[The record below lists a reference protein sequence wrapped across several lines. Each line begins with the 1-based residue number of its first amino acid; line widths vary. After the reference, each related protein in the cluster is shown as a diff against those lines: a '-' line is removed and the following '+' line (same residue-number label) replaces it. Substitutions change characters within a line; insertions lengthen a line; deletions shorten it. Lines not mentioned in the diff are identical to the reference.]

1 MARTLKAEKANER
14 HSWRGR
20 AETDSKNEAVVAH
33 RAVAPVRARPSLS
46 SVHTRFGTTPEK
58 TAAIPKNIAKDIAK
72 DPAVADP
79 DRLSIRAEN
88 VLKELA
94 AELAGET
101 PPKGRWI
108 PSDDLLQKLTFKH
121 LLTARNCGPQ
131 TIDEIVQW
139 AATRGVTIQRPFYAG
154 KSLAAMWH
162 DLIAKFSSGEFTK
175 AEIAEALER
184 SMRRKNTK
192 IPVALQSI
200 LLQLL
205 MSGN

>member
-20 AETDSKNEAVVAH
+20 AETDSKNEAAPAH

-46 SVHTRFGTTPEK
+46 SVNTRFGTTPEK
-58 TAAIPKNIAKDIAK
+58 AAAIPKNIANA
-72 DPAVADP
+72 PAVADP
-79 DRLSIRAEN
+79 NRLSVRAEN

-94 AELAGET
+94 VELAGET

-131 TIDEIVQW
+131 TIDEIVTW
-139 AATRGVTIQRPFYAG
+139 ATTRGVTIQRPFYTG

-175 AEIAEALER
+175 AEMVEALER

-200 LLQLL
+200 ILQLL
-205 MSGN
+205 ISGN

>member
-20 AETDSKNEAVVAH
+20 AETDSKNEAVVANH
-33 RAVAPVRARPSLS
+33 AVAPVRARPSLS
-46 SVHTRFGTTPEK
+46 SVNTRFGTTTEK
-58 TAAIPKNIAKDIAK
+58 AAAIPRDIAK

-79 DRLSIRAEN
+79 DRLSVRAEN

-131 TIDEIVQW
+131 TIDEIVTW

-162 DLIAKFSSGEFTK
+162 DLIAKFSSGEITN

-192 IPVALQSI
+192 IPVAFQSI
-200 LLQLL
+200 LLQILI
-205 MSGN
+205 SGS